1 MDARRR
7 LGGGLLD
14 IVQVSASFTL
24 GPLNNEQVIQNI
36 SASNITITLPKN
48 LPEGFSCLIEQGEA
62 GLVILSPSLPATL
75 VNRQDFD
82 RTAGQY
88 AVCSLYVRTN
98 ASGINA
104 EYLLGGDGVTA

>member
-14 IVQVSASFTL
+14 IVQFSADFTL
-24 GPLNNEQVIQNI
+24 GPDNNEQLIQ
-36 SASNITITLPKN
+36 ATAGLTITLPKN
-48 LPEGFSCLIEQGEA
+48 LPQGLSCLIEQGHETDP
-62 GLVILSPSLPATL
+62 VIFDPADGATL

-88 AVCSLYVRTN
+88 ALCTLYVRTN
-98 ASGINA
+98 TTGINA
-104 EYLLGGDGVTA
+104 EYLLGGDGDTA